1 MKKATRPVTWLLLA
15 LTAFFPVGTALT
27 AVFGYKLTLR
37 CIPVFAVLLAVLSVA
52 TLTLHLLHK
61 PKNMLA
67 LAAVLALVNIAD
79 TVLLIFANN
88 APIVILCTLL
98 SAVCCCLLPV
108 VNGKRLSAK
117 ITASVLSV
125 LLLAPVCYAGFIF
138 LIFGN
143 IGQNTVV
150 QSAVSPDGKHIAEVI
165 NSDQGALG
173 GDTLVDV
180 QQVRTFDAG
189 IFEIR
194 KKPQRIYMGQWGEAE
209 NMKIEWKNNNCL
221 LINRQEYI
229 IKQKKSGAGI
239 LHLICLFIL
248 LF

>member
-1 MKKATRPVTWLLLA
+1 MKTVTQPVTWLLLA

-37 CIPVFAVLLAVLSVA
+37 CIPVFAVLLAVLSVG
-52 TLTLHLLHK
+52 TLILHILNKQKKL
-61 PKNMLA
+61 LA
-67 LAAVLALVNIAD
+67 LTAVLALVNLVN

-98 SAVCCCLLPV
+98 SSICCCLLPAMHA
-108 VNGKRLSAK
+108 KRLAVKVTSL
-117 ITASVLSV
+117 ILSV

-150 QSAVSPDGKHIAEVI
+150 QAAVSPDGKHIAEVI

-194 KKPQRIYMGQWGEAE
+194 KKPQRVYIGEWGEFE
-209 NMKIEWKNNNCL
+209 DMEIEWKDEKCL
-221 LINRQEYI
+221 LLNGREYI
-229 IKQKKSGAGI
+229 IE
-239 LHLICLFIL
+239 
-248 LF
+248 